1 MDPSVPPARPSEALA
16 PADETP
22 HPHSDP
28 TYAEAN
34 EKNGNQ
40 YEEKGL
46 GRDSSPTEKPVGY
59 EEHHGGHGDTS
70 DHYVDSFAAD
80 PFVPFD
86 DLPDERSWIL
96 TPRAVFIG
104 LIAGALVNASNV
116 YLGLKSG
123 WTFTANLFGAIFGFG
138 IVKFLSEVVPERIWG
153 IGGSFG
159 PRENNIIQTSA
170 TAAGGMSNVF
180 ISAFPALYQLGLLNT
195 PGEDFWRIV
204 SLTAVGGY
212 FGFFFAT
219 PLRKFFVVY
228 IAREMRLIFPTP
240 SATAMTIRSM
250 HDAVRGRDVGKK
262 KMMALGI
269 AFAVA
274 IIIRVTSQYALGII
288 WEWHFFTWFYI
299 WGNYN
304 NLAIAVENWG
314 WFVQFTPAFIGSGML
329 VGLNVSISFFMGSVL
344 AWGIIGPAL
353 VHNGAAF
360 GVNVF
365 PDDPKWRDV
374 VSFASLGAKATTKAT
389 PSPRYWLLW
398 PGVLA
403 MIAISFTELLLQW
416 RIIFFAF
423 KAIYRAVAT
432 AIYDLAQARG
442 KEIGWL
448 KVKQQDESQ
457 MVQDP
462 AAPHEL
468 PKMWMWM
475 PGLLITIIGMCAVM
489 GAQYDMP
496 VGMSLLSIFLAFF
509 FSFLAIQC
517 TGVTDITP
525 LTAASKASQII
536 LGGATKGEHWAVDK
550 AQRLNLL
557 GGALANIGA
566 NQSTDLVSDFR
577 VGFLLR
583 TPPNQQWY
591 AQGIGTIVAVFL
603 APKIFQL
610 FMTAYPC
617 VIEQTTPCPFSYP
630 SVSAWK
636 AVAVA
641 VTDPTLPIPLSSGI
655 FAIIFAGFG
664 SIMVL
669 VRHYVWVGRLEWMRA
684 YHPNMMCISL
694 AFVLPQ
700 TFYGTAMVIGSTWAY
715 LWAKKNPRSFDL
727 IAYAIAAGLI
737 AGEGIGG
744 VINAILQ
751 IAKVSGDYYG
761 TWVACPGPANC
772 AG

>member
-1 MDPSVPPARPSEALA
+1 MDHSVPPARPVEAMA
-16 PADETP
+16 PEQETP
-22 HPHSDP
+22 HRHTEPK
-28 TYAEAN
+28 YAGATET
-34 EKNGNQ
+34 NGDH
-40 YEEKGL
+40 YDEKGIA
-46 GRDSSPTEKPVGY
+46 RDSSPTEKPVDY
-59 EEHHGGHGDTS
+59 EAHAGEHGDDS

-86 DLPDERSWIL
+86 DLPDERQWIL

-123 WTFTANLFGAIFGFG
+123 WTFTANLFGAISGFG
-138 IVKFLSEVVPERIWG
+138 VVKFLLEMLPESYWG
-153 IGGSFG
+153 IGGKFG

-180 ISAFPALYQLGLLNT
+180 ISAFPALYQLGLLET
-195 PGEDFWRIV
+195 PGQDFWRIV

-228 IAREMRLIFPTP
+228 IAREMRLVFPTP

-262 KMMALGI
+262 KMIALGI
-269 AFAVA
+269 AFTCA
-274 IIIRVTSQYALGII
+274 ILLRVVSQYALGII

-299 WGNYN
+299 WGHYS

-353 VHNGAAF
+353 VHNNAAF

-365 PDDPKWRDV
+365 PDDPKWGGV
-374 VSFASLGAKATTKAT
+374 VSFASLSKKATTKAT

-423 KAIYRAVAT
+423 KAVYRAVAKGL
-432 AIYDLAQARG
+432 YDLAQSRG

-448 KVKQQDESQ
+448 KVKQQDESE

-462 AAPHEL
+462 AADHEL

-475 PGLLITIIGMCAVM
+475 PGLLISIIGMCAVM

-496 VGMSLLSIFLAFF
+496 VGMSLLSVFLAFF

-536 LGGATKGEHWAVDK
+536 LGGATKGEHWGVDK

-603 APKIFQL
+603 APKIFQV

-655 FAIIFAGFG
+655 FAIIFAVLG

-669 VRHYVWVGRLEWMRA
+669 IRHYVWVGRLEWMRA
-684 YHPNMMCISL
+684 YHPNMMCIAL

-700 TFYGTAMVIGSTWAY
+700 TFYGTAMVIGSAWAY
-715 LWAKKNPRSFDL
+715 IWAKKNPRSFDM

-761 TWVACPGPANC
+761 TSIACPGPQNC